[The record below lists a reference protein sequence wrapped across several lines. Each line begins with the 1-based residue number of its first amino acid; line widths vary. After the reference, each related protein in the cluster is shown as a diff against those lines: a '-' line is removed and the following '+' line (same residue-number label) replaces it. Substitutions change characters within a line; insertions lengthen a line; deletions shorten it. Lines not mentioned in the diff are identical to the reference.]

1 MTDYRLLNSIGF
13 TNYVSCTTCCK
24 TLNVLPDQR
33 ISELVVWYNLN
44 QGVRFLD
51 VLIEGEP
58 TSLLSG
64 KFNTATELS
73 ERFIFDQTTS
83 LIGLYGFEEEGAM
96 RINSIGVITYE
107 NGCDP
112 SFIPVTDTRD
122 VIELDARVDYV
133 SMQGGRQVWLEVV
146 FGIITG
152 IILLG
157 LMAATCAVL
166 CYVISKKRNKQK
178 VEL

>member
-1 MTDYRLLNSIGF
+1 
-13 TNYVSCTTCCK
+13 
-24 TLNVLPDQR
+24 
-33 ISELVVWYNLN
+33 
-44 QGVRFLD
+44 
-51 VLIEGEP
+51 
-58 TSLLSG
+58 
-64 KFNTATELS
+64 
-73 ERFIFDQTTS
+73 
-83 LIGLYGFEEEGAM
+83 M

-112 SFIPVTDTRD
+112 SFIPATDSRD

-146 FGIITG
+146 FGIMSG

-157 LMAATCAVL
+157 LMTATCAVL
-166 CYVISKKRNKQK
+166 CYAISKKRNKQK